1 MKAGLSRED
10 VFVHRGGLLALFE
23 QGRCV
28 CPSRWI
34 ISITQIEEERMKA
47 GLSREDVFVHRGGLL
62 ALLRLRKKG

>member
-1 MKAGLSRED
+1 MHEGW
-10 VFVHRGGLLALFE
+10 FE

>member
-10 VFVHRGGLLALFE
+10 VFVLRGGLLALL
-23 QGRCV
+23 
-28 CPSRWI
+28 RWI

-47 GLSREDVFVHRGGLL
+47 GLSREEVFVHQGGLL

>member
-10 VFVHRGGLLALFE
+10 VFVLR
-23 QGRCV
+23 
-28 CPSRWI
+28 SRWI

>member
-1 MKAGLSRED
+1 MKAGLSRE
-10 VFVHRGGLLALFE
+10 E
-23 QGRCV
+23 SV

-62 ALLRLRKKG
+62 ALLRLRKKA